1 MASPTVRKI
10 GMAVG
15 LLAVVGGMLGLSFAS
30 VPLYRL
36 FCQVTGYGGTPKT
49 TGVAAPSAI
58 SERMI
63 TVQFDANVNSTLPWQ
78 FEPGERQVRIR
89 LGEERLV
96 HYVARNRAD
105 HPVIGTATFNV
116 VPETAARYF
125 SKIQCFCFEKQT
137 LAAGQEVSMPVL
149 FYVDPALAEDPETR
163 NVRTITLSYTF
174 FPVEGAPSVAEKP
187 DRRVGDGG

>member
-1 MASPTVRKI
+1 
-10 GMAVG
+10 MAVT
-15 LLAVVGGMLGLSFAS
+15 LFAVVGGMLGLSFAS

-49 TGVAAPSAI
+49 TDVAAPSTV

-63 TVQFDANVNSTLPWQ
+63 TVQFDTNVNSSLPWQ
-78 FEPGERQVRIR
+78 FEPAERQVRLR
-89 LGEERLV
+89 LGEEHLT
-96 HYVARNRAD
+96 HFSARNRAD
-105 HPVIGTATFNV
+105 HPITGTATFNV

-125 SKIQCFCFEKQT
+125 SKIQCFCFEEQT

-163 NVRTITLSYTF
+163 NVKTITLSYTF
-174 FPVEGAPSVAEKP
+174 FPVDRTPSVAEKQN
-187 DRRVGDGG
+187 RRVGNGG